1 MRTKLLIAGA
11 AVALAASVSACSS
24 DTTDTAAS
32 STMAAPMSS
41 MMSPAMTSAM
51 TSAMPGMMAKL
62 TGTFTGLNG
71 KMVAGTVSVDGSMV
85 KLTGYSSDEGP
96 DLHLYLAN
104 GTTEQAVRSGV
115 QISPVAYD
123 KATQTFTLPSGV
135 DAAMYTDLVVHCD
148 KALAVFGAAKLS
160 K

>member
-11 AVALAASVSACSS
+11 ALAAAASISACSS
-24 DTTDTAAS
+24 NSTDTSAS
-32 STMAAPMSS
+32 SAMMSSSAMAAPMSASTS
-41 MMSPAMTSAM
+41 MPAMAM
-51 TSAMPGMMAKL
+51 SKM
-62 TGTFTGLNG
+62 TGTFSGLNG
-71 KMVAGTVSVDGSMV
+71 KMVAGSAMIDGMTVT
-85 KLTGYSSDEGP
+85 LTGYSSDQGP

-104 GTTEQAVRSGV
+104 GTTEQAVRAGV

-123 KATQTFTLPSGV
+123 KTMQTFTLPAGV
-135 DAAMYTDLVVHCD
+135 DAGKYTDLVVHCD